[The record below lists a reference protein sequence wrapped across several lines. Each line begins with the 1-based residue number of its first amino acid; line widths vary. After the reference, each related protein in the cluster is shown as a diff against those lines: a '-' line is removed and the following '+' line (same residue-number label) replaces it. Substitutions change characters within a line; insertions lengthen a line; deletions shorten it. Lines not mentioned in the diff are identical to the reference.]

1 MKRRFKF
8 HPATGRLNIKI
19 SKIVLT
25 LSVSLL
31 CVIAVFIFVK
41 AFSSSLFFK
50 SKDRINIV
58 FYGKNS
64 VYYSFGL
71 RDGVH
76 YFISFYPDVKV
87 KVPGGYGSYRVGGLG
102 KLVLLENKSDLF
114 RKTFSVTTAS
124 TVDRFFYNDTPEI
137 YYGKNEFDENTLALP
152 GIKNILL
159 SKSNSSIFDRIYIS
173 LLFFGKQKKHFT
185 EIDYKS
191 SLGIDE
197 EFFQDKDFAKKYQG
211 FLYNATYRKE
221 QKAVQ
226 IVYKSS
232 YKTALFLS
240 KIIEGDGI
248 RVVDLQENDDGGGGK
263 CRIIENGELFSQSS
277 SYLSQFFGC
286 SLEHGVAASS
296 DIIIQLRDTEKDW
309 EIL

>member
-1 MKRRFKF
+1 MKKKFKISNFKF
-8 HPATGRLNIKI
+8 KI
-19 SKIVLT
+19 SFNKLAIYVVTLFFVFLMIV
-25 LSVSLL
+25 
-31 CVIAVFIFVK
+31 VIFQQFRA
-41 AFSSSLFFK
+41 SLFIK
-50 SKDRINIV
+50 SKDRVNVV
-58 FYGKNS
+58 FYGKNA

-71 RDGVH
+71 HDGVH

-102 KLVLLENKSDLF
+102 KLVALEGKADLF

-124 TVDRFFYNDTPEI
+124 SVDRYFYSETSEI
-137 YYGKNEFDENTLALP
+137 YYGKNEFNETTLTLP
-152 GIKNILL
+152 GVKDILL
-159 SKSNSSIFDRIYIS
+159 SKSNSGMFDRIYIFF
-173 LLFFGKQKKHFT
+173 LFLGKQKKHFT

-191 SLGIDE
+191 NIGADE

-211 FLYNATYRKE
+211 FLYNGIYRKE

-226 IVYKSS
+226 IMYGKS

-248 RVVDLQENDDGGGGK
+248 RVVDLQEKNDEGGGACK
-263 CRIIENGELFSQSS
+263 IVENGKSFSQSS

-286 SLEHGVAASS
+286 SLIHGTPESS
-296 DIIIQLRDTEKDW
+296 DIIIKLGDAEKEW